1 MPPTRRRPGRPTNAS
16 LERRQQEGELQRHQ
30 ETRQD
35 GRQAT
40 NANQE
45 LIDGL
50 RRRNA
55 DLQRQLE
62 DERTRRHE
70 QHQNDNIRAMQEQLD
85 WLTRQVTGNRHRS
98 HSSSGFCSSSP
109 RRRGHGSRQSISS
122 SRRHRSSDRRHRSRS
137 RSPRQSKDDLNLLYK
152 SIKMYD
158 GKGDFLDWIR
168 GVELQASINNW
179 SPEAAGDAA
188 RRRLVDTAAAQ
199 LINQGLNRGPVTI
212 KKLVDGLKPF
222 FPSKHTNSLDALLN
236 IKLGRDEHVRDYAK
250 RLEDAFLHH
259 SSEFEDK
266 TRLDIFCRG
275 LESRLSYTAV
285 DNIKDIAKTMK
296 DAVEMAVTKFETAE
310 RRGQSFN
317 NDDNMS
323 DTYDEEDYESHETRQ
338 QDDTNSNDWYTDEEE
353 YCDSQNNDSHSTEDN
368 GDRPEADASNE
379 SSSYDE

>member
-1 MPPTRRRPGRPTNAS
+1 
-16 LERRQQEGELQRHQ
+16 
-30 ETRQD
+30 
-35 GRQAT
+35 
-40 NANQE
+40 
-45 LIDGL
+45 
-50 RRRNA
+50 
-55 DLQRQLE
+55 
-62 DERTRRHE
+62 
-70 QHQNDNIRAMQEQLD
+70 
-85 WLTRQVTGNRHRS
+85 
-98 HSSSGFCSSSP
+98 
-109 RRRGHGSRQSISS
+109 
-122 SRRHRSSDRRHRSRS
+122 
-137 RSPRQSKDDLNLLYK
+137 
-152 SIKMYD
+152 MYD

-222 FPSKHTNSLDALLN
+222 FSSKHTNSLDALLN

-285 DNIKDIAKTMK
+285 DNIKDIAKTMT

-353 YCDSQNNDSHSTEDN
+353 YGDSQNNDSHSTEDN